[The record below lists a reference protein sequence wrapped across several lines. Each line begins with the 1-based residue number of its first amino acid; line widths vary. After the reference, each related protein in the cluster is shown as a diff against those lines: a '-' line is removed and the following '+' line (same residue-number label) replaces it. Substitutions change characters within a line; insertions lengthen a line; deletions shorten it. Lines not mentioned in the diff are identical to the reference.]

1 LNYNGPDSF
10 TYKANDGLA
19 DSPTNAT
26 VNITVTP
33 VNDPPGTSGAIVAD
47 DAYTTPEDTTLT
59 VSAPGVLAN
68 DGDVDGD
75 PITAILVD
83 SPAHGTLGLNS
94 DGSFTYTP
102 ALNYNGP
109 DSFTYKANDGQA
121 DSPTNAT
128 VSITVTPVNDPPG
141 TSGGIVA
148 DDAYTTPE
156 DTTLTVVAPGV
167 LANDTDVEGDLLSV
181 MLVTSPTHGTLA
193 LNSDGSFTYAPA
205 LNYNGPDSFTYKAND
220 GQVDSPTNATVS
232 ITVTPVNDPP
242 GTSGGIVADDSYTTP
257 EDTTLTVTAP
267 GVLANDTDVDADPLT
282 AILVSSPA
290 HGTLN
295 LNSDGSFTYSP
306 ALNYNGPDSFTY
318 KANDG
323 QVDSPTNATVSITVT
338 PVNDPPGTSGGI
350 VADDSYTTPEDTTLI
365 VAAPGV
371 LANDTDVDADPLTA
385 ILVNGPTHGTLTLN
399 SDGSFTYSPA
409 LNYNGPDS
417 FTYKANDGQADS
429 PTNATVSIT
438 VTPVN
443 DPPGTSGGIVADDS
457 YSTPEDTTL
466 TVAAPGVLTNDT
478 DVDADPLTAI
488 LVSSPAHGT
497 LSLNNDGSF
506 TYSPAL
512 NYNGPDSFT
521 YKANDGQ
528 ADSPTNATVSITV
541 TPVNDPPG
549 TSGGI
554 VADDSY
560 TTPEDTTLT
569 VAAPGV

>member
-167 LANDTDVEGDLLSV
+167 LANDTDIDGDPITAI
-181 MLVTSPTHGTLA
+181 LVDSPAHGTLG
-193 LNSDGSFTYAPA
+193 LNSDGSFTYTPA
-205 LNYNGPDSFTYKAND
+205 LNYNGPDTFTYKAND
-220 GQVDSPTNATVS
+220 GQADSPTNATVS

-257 EDTTLTVTAP
+257 EDTTLMVTAP

-323 QVDSPTNATVSITVT
+323 Q
-338 PVNDPPGTSGGI
+338 
-350 VADDSYTTPEDTTLI
+350 
-365 VAAPGV
+365 
-371 LANDTDVDADPLTA
+371 
-385 ILVNGPTHGTLTLN
+385 
-399 SDGSFTYSPA
+399 
-409 LNYNGPDS
+409 
-417 FTYKANDGQADS
+417 ADS

-443 DPPGTSGGIVADDS
+443 DAPGATNDS
-457 YSTPEDTTL
+457 ASTPEDTAVTI
-466 TVAAPGVLTNDT
+466 APLLNDS
-478 DVDADPLTAI
+478 DPDGDPLTI
-488 LVSSPAHGT
+488 
-497 LSLNNDGSF
+497 
-506 TYSPAL
+506 
-512 NYNGPDSFT
+512 
-521 YKANDGQ
+521 
-528 ADSPTNATVSITV
+528 TNATA
-541 TPVNDPPG
+541 
-549 TSGGI
+549 TSGTVVI
-554 VADDSY
+554 VGGTNLLFTPAPDFNGTATIIY
-560 TTPEDTTLT
+560 TTSDGNGGSASAT
-569 VAAPGV
+569 